1 MVEFDETRTA
11 GELRVLTEQNGNALV
26 VTAVGEIDMASCG
39 QMDEELRRALA
50 DDGSSIELDL
60 SQVTFI
66 DSTGVAVLLKAVRLS
81 SEDGTRLSIRQDLS
95 QAVRRTFEVAG
106 LVDRLPLA

>member
-1 MVEFDETRTA
+1 MAEFDETRTA

-26 VTAVGEIDMASCG
+26 VTASGEIDMASCG
-39 QMDEELRRALA
+39 RLDEELRRALA
-50 DDGSSIELDL
+50 NGASSIELDL

-66 DSTGVAVLLKAVRLS
+66 DSTGVAVLLKAVALS
-81 SEDGTRLSIRQDLS
+81 RQDRKRLSIRQELS